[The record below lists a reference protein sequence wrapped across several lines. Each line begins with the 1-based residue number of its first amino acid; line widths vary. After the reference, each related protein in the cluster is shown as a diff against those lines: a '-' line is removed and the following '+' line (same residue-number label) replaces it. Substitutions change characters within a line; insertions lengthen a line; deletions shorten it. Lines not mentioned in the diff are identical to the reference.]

1 MVARKDTNMTKKPN
15 RDGALTLSI
24 GRHKYAV
31 AGIDEASNLYQR
43 LRDQS
48 GLGASR
54 WPQGRLSNGLTISL
68 NGRVWRGEELVSE
81 PVPYEA
87 RARS

>member
-1 MVARKDTNMTKKPN
+1 MVARKDTIVNTN
-15 RDGALTLSI
+15 NNTALILKV
-24 GRHKYAV
+24 GRREYAV
-31 AGIDEASNLYQR
+31 ASVEEASRLYQQ

-54 WPQGRLSNGLTISL
+54 WPQGRLSDGLTISYT
-68 NGRVWRGEELVSE
+68 GRVWRGETLVSE
-81 PVPYEA
+81 PAPYEW